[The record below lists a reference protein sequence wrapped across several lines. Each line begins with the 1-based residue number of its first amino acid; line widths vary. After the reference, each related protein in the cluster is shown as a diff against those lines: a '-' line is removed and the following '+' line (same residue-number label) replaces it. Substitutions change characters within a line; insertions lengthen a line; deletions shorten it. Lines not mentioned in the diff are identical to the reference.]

1 MTDDAGMK
9 ETLVLSEYWP
19 LVRSRVQFPP
29 LGTVGGWVLIYTE
42 KPVEVG
48 GRNNHPEANRREEK
62 KGMESRGRVL
72 TLPAQNLLKPGGQTA
87 RKRADG
93 RTRLHVEDEERR
105 GMHRSPRAAAPDGPC
120 WSLVGPRLSLGF
132 LHQMPPKGRGRPS
145 PTDWTG
151 RGLLEVWSTTK
162 GPTRRIFRMA

>member
-1 MTDDAGMK
+1 M
-9 ETLVLSEYWP
+9 
-19 LVRSRVQFPP
+19 
-29 LGTVGGWVLIYTE
+29 LIYTE

-105 GMHRSPRAAAPDGPC
+105 GMHRSPRAAAPNGPC